1 MLQETWETIGD
12 AEVGKAAMVSLHLIG
27 RLAEPGEQAKAALFL
42 ISEDASYVTGH
53 LLMVDGGYSA
63 R

>member
-1 MLQETWETIGD
+1 MLQETWETVGD
-12 AEVGKAAMVSLHLIG
+12 AETGKAAMVSLHPIG
-27 RLAEPGEQAKAALFL
+27 RLAKADEQARAALFL
-42 ISEDASYVTGH
+42 VSEDASYVTGH